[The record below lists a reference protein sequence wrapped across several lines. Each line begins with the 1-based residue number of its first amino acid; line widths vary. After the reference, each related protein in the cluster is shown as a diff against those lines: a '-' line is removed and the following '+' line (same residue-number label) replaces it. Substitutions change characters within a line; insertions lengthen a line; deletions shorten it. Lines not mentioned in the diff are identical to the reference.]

1 VIISFLASHGG
12 SSAKAIIAA
21 INNSQL
27 NATVGI
33 VITNNRDSAISAW
46 CLENDVLVR
55 HISSKTHR
63 GEDNADEAIS
73 TVLQNAGSQLIV
85 CSGYMKLIGPHT
97 LDAFPEKVVNI
108 HPALLPK
115 HGGKGM
121 FGDHVHRAVLASGDT
136 ISGATVH
143 FVTAGVDE
151 GPIILQ
157 QEVAVTTSDTVATLR
172 TKIQTIESPLYIAAV
187 KKIIN
192 LWSTKAHGNL

>member
-157 QEVAVTTSDTVATLR
+157 QEVAVTTSDTVETLR

>member
-1 VIISFLASHGG
+1 MIISFLASHGG

-46 CLENDVLVR
+46 CLDNNVLVR

-157 QEVAVTTSDTVATLR
+157 QEVAVTTSDTVETLR
-172 TKIQTIESPLYIAAV
+172 TKIQTIECPLYIAAV

>member
-1 VIISFLASHGG
+1 MIISFLASHGG

-21 INNSQL
+21 INNGPL

-46 CLENDVLVR
+46 CLDNNVLVR

-63 GEDNADEAIS
+63 GEENADEAIS

-143 FVTAGVDE
+143 FVTAGIDE

-157 QEVAVTTSDTVATLR
+157 KEVAVTTSDTVETLR
-172 TKIQTIESPLYIAAV
+172 TKIQAIECTLYIAAV

-192 LWSTKAHGNL
+192 LWSTAAHGNL

>member
-1 VIISFLASHGG
+1 MIISFLASHGG